1 VGRLVRAGRPPKKEE
16 LVSSL
21 TVGSHPVGDSI
32 GKSDN
37 EGMSFDNMPTGVA
50 QSTAAVDGLLG
61 QARWG

>member
-1 VGRLVRAGRPPKKEE
+1 
-16 LVSSL
+16 L